1 MFKKIFLYYIFL
13 NLLIGN
19 SNFETEVFNKY
30 SIQNIIQQ
38 KSIYSIA
45 LTKPINEP
53 INYHFNWMPTSN
65 FAINTKL
72 INNFKNDN
80 KVFFSF
86 NFGLLFKNNIIG
98 MSINSL
104 KFDNVFN
111 NKRWNTYFLVQ
122 KINVKNWTINT
133 MLAYNF
139 NKEFSLVSISNYFE
153 KRIFKY
159 IDINFGLNIT
169 KIDNFLI
176 KPYFGIKY
184 NL

>member
-1 MFKKIFLYYIFL
+1 MFKKIFLFYFFL
-13 NLLIGN
+13 NLLI
-19 SNFETEVFNKY
+19 SNYNFKTEVFNKY
-30 SIQNIIQQ
+30 SIQNIAKQ

-45 LTKPINEP
+45 ITKSIDKP
-53 INYHFNWMPTSN
+53 INYHFHWTPTSN
-65 FAINTKL
+65 FVINTKL
-72 INNFKNDN
+72 INNFKTDN
-80 KVFFSF
+80 KIFFSF
-86 NFGLLFKNNIIG
+86 SFGLLFKNNIIG

-111 NKRWNTYFLVQ
+111 NTRWDTYFLINQ
-122 KINVKNWTINT
+122 INVKNWAINT

-139 NKEFSLVSISNYFE
+139 NKEFSLLSISNYFE

-176 KPYFGIKY
+176 NPYFGIKY

>member
-1 MFKKIFLYYIFL
+1 MFKKIFLSYFFL
-13 NLLIGN
+13 NLLIAN
-19 SNFETEVFNKY
+19 YNFKTEIFNKY
-30 SIQNIIQQ
+30 SIQNIAKQ

-45 LTKPINEP
+45 LTKPIAEP
-53 INYHFNWMPTSN
+53 INYHFTWTPTTN
-65 FAINTKL
+65 FLINTKL

-80 KVFFSF
+80 KIFFSF

-104 KFDNVFN
+104 KFDNTFN
-111 NKRWNTYFLVQ
+111 NTRWDTYFLINQ
-122 KINVKNWTINT
+122 INVKNWTINT
-133 MLAYNF
+133 MLTYNF
-139 NKEFSLVSISNYFE
+139 NKEFSLLSISNYFE

-159 IDINFGLNIT
+159 IDINFGLHVT
-169 KIDNFLI
+169 RIDDFLI

>member
-1 MFKKIFLYYIFL
+1 
-13 NLLIGN
+13 
-19 SNFETEVFNKY
+19 
-30 SIQNIIQQ
+30 
-38 KSIYSIA
+38 
-45 LTKPINEP
+45 
-53 INYHFNWMPTSN
+53 
-65 FAINTKL
+65 
-72 INNFKNDN
+72 
-80 KVFFSF
+80 
-86 NFGLLFKNNIIG
+86 

-104 KFDNVFN
+104 KFDNTFN

-122 KINVKNWTINT
+122 KINVKNWTMNT